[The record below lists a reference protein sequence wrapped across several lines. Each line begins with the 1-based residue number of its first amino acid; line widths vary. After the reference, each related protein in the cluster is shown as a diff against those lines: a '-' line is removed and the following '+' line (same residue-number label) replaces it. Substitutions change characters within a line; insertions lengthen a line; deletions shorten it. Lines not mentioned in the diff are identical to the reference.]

1 MIYAGCN
8 SSSSVI
14 ENSKLEK
21 GEKWMYIYG
30 DFIWVI
36 LAVSLIAAGQ
46 KIEVG
51 DRCQC
56 KKFK

>member
-1 MIYAGCN
+1 
-8 SSSSVI
+8 
-14 ENSKLEK
+14 
-21 GEKWMYIYG
+21 MYVHG

-46 KIEVG
+46 KFEAG